1 MGDVQEV
8 QHTHEPTITVKFEY
22 RRKELYLLAT
32 EAKGRQKYT
41 SVCYQC
47 EFDAKGKIA
56 LFCCKK
62 SYSAL
67 AFFKAKQDEV
77 LTLLFK
83 KQTYSV
89 LRKDFNTMKN
99 IQHNNLESQEKLLY
113 LKKTAHT
120 LPKDTETSPVL
131 LKIKHIEINL
141 SERLFAK
148 TNENTVNAKNINSY
162 SILPRQTGIQSLR
175 NRFVGAS
182 QQSINTQF

>member
-1 MGDVQEV
+1 ML
-8 QHTHEPTITVKFEY
+8 
-22 RRKELYLLAT
+22 KEKLLCFAV
-32 EAKGRQKYT
+32 R
-41 SVCYQC
+41 SL
-47 EFDAKGKIA
+47 IR
-56 LFCCKK
+56 LW
-62 SYSAL
+62 L
-67 AFFKAKQDEV
+67 FFKAKQDEV

-89 LRKDFNTMKN
+89 LRKDFNTVKN

-120 LPKDTETSPVL
+120 LPKDTENSPVL

-162 SILPRQTGIQSLR
+162 SILPR
-175 NRFVGAS
+175 
-182 QQSINTQF
+182 